1 MPYISDILDE
11 VDILDLDYT
20 GDCPDS
26 HFPFHSPMNC
36 NMCEEMLRVQREVGE
51 ILLLDVVED

>member
-1 MPYISDILDE
+1 MPYISDVLDAI
-11 VDILDLDYT
+11 DILDLDYT
-20 GDCPDS
+20 GGCPDS

-36 NMCEEMLRVQREVGE
+36 HMCEEMLSVQGEVEE